1 MAKVFDIVVYG
12 ATGFTGTLIAE
23 YVASRYG
30 ASRQLRW
37 AIAGR
42 SMSGLQV
49 RAAFESRL
57 RCLMLLEL
65 ARFTRQD
72 RPGMRLNPDYCGRLP
87 R

>member
-12 ATGFTGTLIAE
+12 ATGFTGTLLAE

-49 RAAFESRL
+49 RPSFESRL
-57 RCLMLLEL
+57 RRLMMVEL
-65 ARFTRQD
+65 ARFAGQD
-72 RPGMRLNPDYCGRLP
+72 RPGMCLNPDHRC
-87 R
+87 